1 LGNKGSYK
9 NGNREGLFEQ
19 FDENGQLKTKIKYKN
34 NRYHDLYEEY
44 DKDGNLMDTKL
55 KLIDD
60 YYGFHNYD
68 NEGYDFFN
76 R

>member
-1 LGNKGSYK
+1 
-9 NGNREGLFEQ
+9 
-19 FDENGQLKTKIKYKN
+19 
-34 NRYHDLYEEY
+34 
-44 DKDGNLMDTKL
+44 MDTKL

-76 R
+76 RW